1 MTPSASHT
9 SSNSHCKG
17 PASHGHSGIVAGTV
31 LRCARRS
38 ASISC
43 AELAAT
49 MSVTEEMVRAWEEG
63 SSPLASVPLPQVVT
77 LETSLRR
84 SGANAHLVADLTAA
98 SWCDLVIVAVAGHQD
113 ITTLMA
119 DPVTRDA
126 AFGELLTWSLAGPVP
141 DRYRPYADPA
151 PLLTDPRLMDQA
163 AHALALT
170 GAVTPPMSQPSAP
183 RATESD
189 EIRGDMTA

>member
-1 MTPSASHT
+1 MTPAASHT
-9 SSNSHCKG
+9 SSNRHCNR
-17 PASHGHSGIVAGTV
+17 PARQGHSGIVAGTV

-38 ASISC
+38 AGLSC

-49 MSVTEEMVRAWEEG
+49 MSVKEEMVRAWEEG
-63 SSPLASVPLPQVVT
+63 SSPLASVPLPQVAT

-98 SWCDLVIVAVAGHQD
+98 SWCDLVIVAVADHED
-113 ITTLMA
+113 ITTLLA

-126 AFGELLTWSLAGPVP
+126 AFGELLTWSLAGPAP

-151 PLLTDPRLMDQA
+151 PLLTDRILMDQA
-163 AHALALT
+163 AHALART
-170 GAVTPPMSQPSAP
+170 GTLTPPTSQLSAS
-183 RATESD
+183 RTTRRTRSE
-189 EIRGDMTA
+189 EI